1 MSQLPGETIGAVE
14 AEAAV
19 LGAVLRLPAAAAR
32 AVVDMLEVEDF
43 ADPRH
48 RAVLVAAQSLLG
60 TDVPADAVTV
70 LGELRRTGVEK
81 CFTADRSAGVYLLD
95 LDDAAPAPASAGH
108 YGRIVVEHRARRRI
122 AEAGQRLCQAAG
134 TSALADLHALLW
146 TELRDAERHLGRAGV
161 TAS

>member
-32 AVVDMLEVEDF
+32 PVVDMLEVADF
-43 ADPRH
+43 TDPRH
-48 RAVLVAAQSLLG
+48 RAVLFAARALLDTG
-60 TDVPADAVTV
+60 VPADHVTV
-70 LGELRRTGVEK
+70 LGELRRTAVEK

-146 TELRDAERHLGRAGV
+146 TELRDVERLLGRCGV
-161 TAS
+161 TVP

>member
-1 MSQLPGETIGAVE
+1 MSQLPGETIGSVE
-14 AEAAV
+14 AEAAA
-19 LGAVLRLPAAAAR
+19 LGAILRLPAAAAR
-32 AVVDMLEVEDF
+32 PVVDVLEEQDLT
-43 ADPRH
+43 DPRH

-81 CFTADRSAGVYLLD
+81 CFTADRSAGTFLLD
-95 LDDAAPAPASAGH
+95 LDRAAPAPTCAGH
-108 YGRIVVEHRARRRI
+108 YARVVVEHRARRRI

-146 TELRDAERHLGRAGV
+146 TELREAERHLGRAGV
-161 TAS
+161 TAP